1 MINLHNFDTVQT
13 IGWVI
18 LGLSATNYFLPYKD
32 EKTKYMMGMVI
43 SGLALVIFT
52 LNIIFNIGE

>member
-1 MINLHNFDTVQT
+1 
-13 IGWVI
+13 VI
-18 LGLSATNYFLPYKD
+18 LGLSVTNYFLPYKD